1 MIGPLRVSVLKGAS
15 LAAALVLT
23 TGSLARAQAL
33 GVADFRVVRAT
44 QPPKID
50 GALDD
55 VAWTDTSFPLGEWR
69 SYNPLRGEA
78 GAPRTE
84 VFMTYDERNLY
95 FAFHCFD
102 DQPDKIRTTL
112 TRRDN
117 AFNDDWVGLS
127 LDSTSTRQTAYHLMV
142 NPSGIQMDAVN
153 TTSSGERFETDLVW
167 DSAGRI
173 TTDGYIVEIALPL
186 QTIRFANGE
195 NVRMGILFWRHVS
208 RTGKSFS
215 WPDMPPGDWVFNRH
229 SHIVFDRLTQ
239 RRLVE
244 MIPSATYPI
253 NQTRA
258 TPDRWNGAHGDPD
271 AGLSGKFGITSNV
284 TLDGTVNPDFSQVES
299 DAFQVQ
305 VNQRFPVFFSEKRPF
320 FMEGLGLF
328 NIAGTGGDG
337 NMRIAVHTRHI
348 VDPEWGTKLTG
359 TARGFTFG
367 LLSASD
373 ETPEDIGDRGDTIAG
388 KNKQFTIGRATY
400 GLGGSNYA
408 GVIATD
414 TEHAGRHNRVGGGDF
429 SWKFGSAHQVSTT
442 YLYSQT
448 GLTQAGDVHGSA
460 AQATYTYD
468 THRLLVISQVEN
480 YDRDFQMDTAFY
492 NRTGFTAGWTYS
504 TLQFYPD
511 KGNRFGLV
519 KVFPFFWTK
528 YGHDRIQRGHERY
541 TLTGLRFN
549 FTRQGFLNLDYA
561 TGHEAWAGQRFKS
574 GHPFGTFGS
583 VQLFRWLELGGN
595 FHVGDGPY
603 YDPVDPFLGRAI
615 NGGVNGT
622 WQPNQH
628 FSQQLEYNGI
638 SFKRAATGER
648 IFDVHIVNSKSTY
661 QFDKHFLV
669 RLLEQFDSSKHR
681 LLTDFLGSYEFVPG
695 TVMYA
700 GYGSIYEERGF
711 QEGQLVPN
719 VGNYLT
725 VSRGLFF
732 KASYLH
738 RF

>member
-1 MIGPLRVSVLKGAS
+1 MISPSR
-15 LAAALVLT
+15 VLT
-23 TGSLARAQAL
+23 LQRILVAVALLGSPATASRAQSPTPP
-33 GVADFRVVRAT
+33 DFRVARAA

-50 GALDD
+50 GTLDD
-55 VAWTDTSFPLGEWR
+55 IAWQTAPLQLGEWL
-69 SYNPLRGEA
+69 SYNPVRGE
-78 GAPRTE
+78 GGSPRTE
-84 VFMTYDERNLY
+84 VLVTYDERNLY

-102 DQPDKIRTTL
+102 DEPAKLRTTL

-127 LDSTSTRQTAYHLMV
+127 LDSASTRQTAYHLMV

-186 QTIRFANGE
+186 QTIRFSNGRDI
-195 NVRMGILFWRHVS
+195 RMGILFWRHVS

-229 SHIVFDRLTQ
+229 AHLVFDQLTQ

-244 MIPSATYPI
+244 LIPSATFPVS
-253 NQTRA
+253 QTRA
-258 TPDRWNGAHGDPD
+258 TPDRWSGAQGDPD

-284 TLDGTVNPDFSQVES
+284 TFDGTLNPDFSQVES

-337 NMRIAVHTRHI
+337 NMRNAVHTRRI
-348 VDPEWGTKLTG
+348 VDPDWGTKLTG
-359 TARGFTFG
+359 TAAGFTFG
-367 LLSASD
+367 VLSASD
-373 ETPEDIGDRGDTIAG
+373 ETPQDLGDRATAVAE
-388 KNKQFTIGRATY
+388 KNKQFTVGRATY
-400 GLGGSNYA
+400 GLGGSNYVGA
-408 GVIATD
+408 IATD
-414 TEHAGRHNRVGGGDF
+414 TEHAGRHNRVAGGDF
-429 SWKFGSAHQVSTT
+429 TWKFGSAHQLNAT
-442 YLYSQT
+442 YLHSQT
-448 GLTQAGDVHGSA
+448 GTKPAGDVHGA
-460 AQATYTYD
+460 ASQATYSYD
-468 THRLLVISQVEN
+468 THRLLVISQMEN

-492 NRTGFTAGWTYS
+492 NRTGFTAGWTYA
-504 TLQFYPD
+504 TVNFYPP
-511 KGNRFGLV
+511 KENRFGLV
-519 KVFPFFWTK
+519 RVFPFLWTK
-528 YGHDRIQRGHERY
+528 YGRDRIQRGNERFQ
-541 TLTGLRFN
+541 LTGVRFN
-549 FTRQGFLNLDYA
+549 FTRQGFLDVDYMH
-561 TGHEAWAGQRFKS
+561 GYEAWAGQRFKS
-574 GHPFGTFGS
+574 GHPFGTNGN
-583 VQLFRWLELGGN
+583 VQLFRWLHVGGN
-595 FHVGDGPY
+595 FHIGDGPF
-603 YDPVDPFLGRAI
+603 YDPVSPYLGRAI
-615 NGGVNGT
+615 TGGIEGT

-628 FSQQLEYNGI
+628 FSQNLEYNAVH
-638 SFKRAATGER
+638 FKRASTGEH

-669 RLLEQFDSSKHR
+669 RLLEQFDSSNHR
-681 LLTDFLGSYEFVPG
+681 LLTDLLGSYEFVPG
-695 TVMYA
+695 TVLYA

-711 QEGQLVPN
+711 QEGRFVPN